1 MVTFDGRAPGTP
13 AAAWSAD
20 ARFRDL
26 PALALRRTGRT
37 VVVAAHPDDET
48 LGAGG
53 ILAELADAGHPAEVV
68 VVSDGAASHPGSP
81 TLDPDALAARRRA
94 ELAEAVHLLS
104 PASPVT
110 MLGHPDGGLRESR
123 EAIEADLRALLRD
136 GPPVD
141 QLVAP
146 WRGDGHRDHR
156 IVGEVCAGLAD
167 ELGCTLLEYPL
178 WLWHWATP
186 DDPRVPW
193 DRLRVVELADRS
205 VVRKHRAVAAHVT
218 QVAPLSSDPR
228 DAPTLHPEYLR
239 TFDRDVEVVVAADE
253 SRSTL
258 SSDFFDATYDR
269 HDDPWGY
276 TDRWYEERKRNLTL
290 AALPDARYGR
300 VLEVGCSLGVLTA
313 QLAQR
318 ADDLLAVDVS
328 GAAVERARERTASL
342 PQVRVER
349 ADITEAIPAGPFDLV
364 VLSEVGYY
372 LSRPTLVRVLADLRA
387 RLAPGGTLLAC
398 HWRHPVAAYPL
409 SGDEVHRVLRRTTD
423 LTLLAEHRET
433 DLLLDVYG
441 DDPRSVAERTG
452 LA

>member
-1 MVTFDGRAPGTP
+1 VTFDGRAPGTP
-13 AAAWSAD
+13 AAVWSAD
-20 ARFRDL
+20 ERFGAL

-53 ILAELADAGHPAEVV
+53 LLAELSDAGHPAEVV
-68 VVSDGAASHPGSP
+68 VVSDGSASHPGSP
-81 TLDPDALAARRRA
+81 TLGPSDLVARRRA
-94 ELAEAVHLLS
+94 EVLDAVRLLS
-104 PASPVT
+104 PGSRVAL
-110 MLGHPDGGLRESR
+110 LGHPDGALREAR
-123 EAIEADLRALLRD
+123 DAVEADLRAVLAD

-141 QLVAP
+141 QLVAN

-156 IVGEVCAGLAD
+156 IVGEVCATLAD
-167 ELGCTLLEYPL
+167 ELGCALLEYPL

-193 DRLRVVELADRS
+193 DALGVVELTDRS

-218 QVAPLSSDPR
+218 QVTPLSADPS
-228 DAPTLHPEYLR
+228 DAPTLHPAFLR
-239 TFDRDVEVVVAADE
+239 AFDRDVEVFVGA
-253 SRSTL
+253 RSTPAETL
-258 SSDFFDATYDR
+258 PGDFFDATYAR

-276 TDRWYEERKRNLTL
+276 TDRWYEERKRALTL
-290 AALPDARYGR
+290 ATLPDRRYARA
-300 VLEVGCSLGVLTA
+300 LEIGCGIGVLTA
-313 QLAQR
+313 ELAR
-318 ADDLLAVDVS
+318 RVDDLLAVDVS
-328 GAAVERARERTASL
+328 AAAVDRARERVPGVRFEVADVADGL
-342 PQVRVER
+342 P
-349 ADITEAIPAGPFDLV
+349 DGPFDLI

-372 LSRPTLVRVLADLRA
+372 FSRPTLTRVLTGLRD

-409 SGDEVHRVLRRTTD
+409 TGDEVHRALRRTTD
-423 LTLLAEHRET
+423 LTLLAGHREA

>member
-1 MVTFDGRAPGTP
+1 MTFDGRGPGTP
-13 AAAWSAD
+13 SATWSAD

-68 VVSDGAASHPGSP
+68 VVSDGSASHPGSP
-81 TLDPDALAARRRA
+81 TLTPDALVEVRAAEVR
-94 ELAEAVHLLS
+94 EAVRVLS
-104 PASPVT
+104 PDSPVT
-110 MLGHPDGGLRESR
+110 LLGHPDGALREVRHEVES
-123 EAIEADLRALLRD
+123 DLGKLLRD

-156 IVGEVCAGLAD
+156 IVGEVCAALAD
-167 ELGCTLLEYPL
+167 ELGCALVEYPL

-193 DRLRVVELADRS
+193 DRLRVVDLADRS
-205 VVRKHRAVAAHVT
+205 VVRKHRAVAAHAT
-218 QVAPLSSDPR
+218 QVTAMSSDPR
-228 DAPTLHPEYLR
+228 DAPTLHPAFLR
-239 TFDRDVEVVVAADE
+239 TFDRDVEVVVAQEAARPSLTRE
-253 SRSTL
+253 
-258 SSDFFDATYDR
+258 FFDATYDR

-276 TDRWYEERKRNLTL
+276 ADRWYEERKRALTL
-290 AALPDARYGR
+290 AVLPDARYGR
-300 VLEVGCSLGVLTA
+300 VLEVGCGIGVLTE
-313 QLAQR
+313 QLAER

-328 GAAVERARERTASL
+328 AAAVERARERV
-342 PQVRVER
+342 PGVRVEV
-349 ADITEAIPAGPFDLV
+349 ADIASGVPEGPFDLV

-372 LSRPTLVRVLADLRA
+372 LDRPSLARVLGELRG

-398 HWRHPVAAYPL
+398 HWRHPVEAYPL
-409 SGDEVHRVLRRTTD
+409 SGDDVHRVLRRTTD

-433 DLLLDVYG
+433 DLLLDVYV